1 MSAHKTACILCSRN
15 CGLDVETSGRRFV
28 RIHGDKE
35 HPVSKGYMC
44 QKGARLGYYQDNADR
59 LTHPLKRMPDGQFA
73 QVSWDE
79 ALRDIA
85 TRLLA
90 IRERHGGRAFAF
102 YGGGGQ
108 GNHLGGAYGRQLQK
122 AMRSRYL
129 YNSLAQEKTG
139 DFWANGRIF
148 GRQTCHT
155 TEDIEHADFALV
167 IGANP
172 WQAHGIPNARDTLRD
187 IKKDPARTLVV
198 IDPRR
203 TETAKDADIHLQLRP
218 GTDAYL
224 MAAMLSVIVREGL
237 HDKAFLAQ
245 HTNGFAALERA
256 LLAVPVEEYVRRADV
271 SLEDVQRV
279 ARGFAKAERACVRVD
294 LGIQQSPNTTL
305 NGYLEKMLF
314 LVTGQ
319 FGKRGGN
326 NLHTFLLPV
335 IGDTDERKP
344 QYWRTARHGM
354 HAISGIYPPNILP
367 DEIEHT
373 GEDRVRA
380 MFVDSANP
388 AVTAADSQAYARA
401 FRKLELLVVVD
412 VAFTET
418 ARLAHYVLPAA
429 SQFEKWECTG
439 FNLEFPQNAFQLR
452 APLFEPLGECLPE
465 PEIYTRLLEHMGE
478 LPKSFPVLRAVAER
492 EPAAAL
498 HLGYLAALA
507 TTLAARPKLRPY
519 AASLLYRTL
528 GAALPDGAGT
538 AAFLLPLAMGYAHQH
553 YTAVKRAGYKGNR
566 ATLGVHLFRAILNQR
581 SGAVLS
587 RHEYDEVWSLL
598 GHADQRAQLEVPEM
612 LQALRELDTTESTSP
627 AFPLVLMAGERRT
640 YNANAIFRDPAWRK
654 QDKDGALR
662 IHPEDAQA
670 LELEDGVRA
679 RVTSARGAIEVTV
692 QRDESV
698 RRGMVTLPHGHGMRY
713 GDSEPLGPALNQ
725 LTSSEHCEPFTR
737 TPYHK
742 HVPVRVEALAS

>member
-172 WQAHGIPNARDTLRD
+172 WQAHGIPNARDTLREY
-187 IKKDPARTLVV
+187 KKDPARTLVV

-314 LVTGQ
+314 
-319 FGKRGGN
+319 
-326 NLHTFLLPV
+326 
-335 IGDTDERKP
+335 
-344 QYWRTARHGM
+344 W
-354 HAISGIYPPNILP
+354 
-367 DEIEHT
+367 
-373 GEDRVRA
+373 
-380 MFVDSANP
+380 
-388 AVTAADSQAYARA
+388 
-401 FRKLELLVVVD
+401 
-412 VAFTET
+412 
-418 ARLAHYVLPAA
+418 
-429 SQFEKWECTG
+429 
-439 FNLEFPQNAFQLR
+439 
-452 APLFEPLGECLPE
+452 
-465 PEIYTRLLEHMGE
+465 
-478 LPKSFPVLRAVAER
+478 
-492 EPAAAL
+492 
-498 HLGYLAALA
+498 
-507 TTLAARPKLRPY
+507 
-519 AASLLYRTL
+519 
-528 GAALPDGAGT
+528 
-538 AAFLLPLAMGYAHQH
+538 
-553 YTAVKRAGYKGNR
+553 
-566 ATLGVHLFRAILNQR
+566 
-581 SGAVLS
+581 
-587 RHEYDEVWSLL
+587 
-598 GHADQRAQLEVPEM
+598 
-612 LQALRELDTTESTSP
+612 
-627 AFPLVLMAGERRT
+627 
-640 YNANAIFRDPAWRK
+640 
-654 QDKDGALR
+654 
-662 IHPEDAQA
+662 
-670 LELEDGVRA
+670 
-679 RVTSARGAIEVTV
+679 
-692 QRDESV
+692 
-698 RRGMVTLPHGHGMRY
+698 
-713 GDSEPLGPALNQ
+713 
-725 LTSSEHCEPFTR
+725 
-737 TPYHK
+737 
-742 HVPVRVEALAS
+742 